1 VENKLLFGGAYCM
14 KLKNKVA
21 VVTGAGAGMG
31 RAIALLYAKEGAKVV
46 ATDINEESVQA
57 LTDEIIEAGGE
68 ATPVVTNVAKEEDV
82 QKMIDI
88 AVETY
93 GTLDILVNNAGI
105 MDNFVPAEELTDE
118 LWERILAV
126 NTTGT
131 MRAIRKA
138 LPIFLEKKSGV
149 IINNAS
155 VGGLYGSRAGTAY
168 TASKHAVIGLTKN
181 IGFQYAM
188 EGIRCNAIAPG
199 GVNTNIGTTMNN
211 PSKFGM
217 ERAMSGSQNNP
228 RSGEPEEIA
237 TVALFLGSE
246 DSSFVNGQVI
256 TADGGWTAY

>member
-1 VENKLLFGGAYCM
+1 M

-46 ATDINEESVQA
+46 ATDINEESIKKV
-57 LTDEIIEAGGE
+57 TEEIIKAGGE
-68 ATPVVTNVAKEEDV
+68 ATPLVANIAKEEDV
-82 QKMIDI
+82 QSMIDT
-88 AVETY
+88 AVEKY

-105 MDNFVPAEELTDE
+105 MDNFTPAKEVTDD
-118 LWERILAV
+118 LWEKIMAV

-138 LPIFLEKKSGV
+138 LPIFLEKKSGI

-155 VGGLYGSRAGTAY
+155 VGGLYGSRAGAAY

-181 IGFQYAM
+181 VGFQYAM

-199 GVNTNIGTTMNN
+199 GVNTEIGTTIDN

-217 ERAMSGSQNNP
+217 ERATSGAQNNP
-228 RSGEPEEIA
+228 RSGESEEIA
-237 TVALFLGSE
+237 TVALFLGSD